1 MSEKKKLSK
10 DDDATSHILGVLE
23 SIKDRLDVLESNSH
37 EPIPLDIR
45 ETLLSSDFVGNI
57 DDFDSRLSKVEG
69 RMGL

>member
-23 SIKDRLDVLESNSH
+23 SIKDRLDVLESESH
-37 EPIPLDIR
+37 EPV
-45 ETLLSSDFVGNI
+45 DFSGDI
-57 DDFDSRLSKVEG
+57 DDLDSRLSKVEG